1 MPAHTPHARRNRRHP
16 RRPQQ
21 QRRKQQ
27 TQGARRG
34 HQHPRGLTFGQAQH
48 ARGVSEPV
56 DTETLAKL
64 LITMGCPEAKSGEM
78 AQQLAKRSGQL
89 AKERN
94 QSHSESMAYLLGL
107 MKQGWAAQ
115 QNTDAD

>member
-1 MPAHTPHARRNRRHP
+1 
-16 RRPQQ
+16 
-21 QRRKQQ
+21 
-27 TQGARRG
+27 
-34 HQHPRGLTFGQAQH
+34 
-48 ARGVSEPV
+48 VSEPV
-56 DTETLAKL
+56 DTEALAKL

-94 QSHSESMAYLLGL
+94 QSQPEAMAYLLGL

>member
-1 MPAHTPHARRNRRHP
+1 
-16 RRPQQ
+16 
-21 QRRKQQ
+21 
-27 TQGARRG
+27 
-34 HQHPRGLTFGQAQH
+34 
-48 ARGVSEPV
+48 
-56 DTETLAKL
+56 
-64 LITMGCPEAKSGEM
+64 MGCPEAKSGEM

-94 QSHSESMAYLLGL
+94 QSQPEAMAYLLGL